1 MRQHQA
7 SALQP
12 GVSLGDR
19 GCLALVTSSALHL
32 PGYLDL
38 KALAVYSSCSV
49 RWLRDRLAD
58 PLAPLPH
65 HRIGGKIL
73 IRREDFDV
81 WINQFRTVRPS
92 TELGTLVDDVL
103 DGLFSKQPS

>member
-1 MRQHQA
+1 M
-7 SALQP
+7 AL
-12 GVSLGDR
+12 
-19 GCLALVTSSALHL
+19 ATSPAPQL

-38 KALAVYSSCSV
+38 KALAGYSSCSV
-49 RWLRDRLAD
+49 RWLRDRLTD

-65 HRIGGKIL
+65 YRIGGKIL

-81 WINQFRTVRPS
+81 WIHQFRTIRPS

>member
-1 MRQHQA
+1 MRQQQP
-7 SALQP
+7 SDLQP
-12 GVSLGDR
+12 DVPLRER
-19 GCLALVTSSALHL
+19 GCLALATSSALHL

-38 KALAVYSSCSV
+38 KDLAVYSSCSV
-49 RWLRDRLAD
+49 RWLRDRLTD

-81 WINQFRTVRPS
+81 WINQFRIVRPS

-103 DGLFSKQPS
+103 DDLFSK

>member
-1 MRQHQA
+1 MLA
-7 SALQP
+7 ASSALQP
-12 GVSLGDR
+12 
-19 GCLALVTSSALHL
+19 

-38 KALAVYSSCSV
+38 KALSGYSSCSV
-49 RWLRDRLAD
+49 RWLRDRLTD
-58 PLAPLPH
+58 PLAPLPY

-92 TELGTLVDDVL
+92 IELGTLVDDVL
-103 DGLFSKQPS
+103 DGLFGKQLS

>member
-1 MRQHQA
+1 LALPTA
-7 SALQP
+7 SALQ
-12 GVSLGDR
+12 
-19 GCLALVTSSALHL
+19 L

-38 KALAVYSSCSV
+38 KALAGYSSCSV
-49 RWLRDRLAD
+49 RWLRDRLTD
-58 PLAPLPH
+58 PLAPLPC

-92 TELGTLVDDVL
+92 TELGALVDDVL
-103 DGLFSKQPS
+103 DGLFNKQLS

>member
-1 MRQHQA
+1 MRQQQP
-7 SALQP
+7 SALQLDVSVGERG
-12 GVSLGDR
+12 GVA
-19 GCLALVTSSALHL
+19 LATSSALHL

-38 KALAVYSSCSV
+38 KALAAYSSCSV

-81 WINQFRTVRPS
+81 WINQFRTIRPS
-92 TELGTLVDDVL
+92 TQLGTLVDDVL
-103 DGLFSKQPS
+103 DGLFSK